1 MPQKIDELRWWD
13 TSLPLTILGMSA
25 EPFMLVIL
33 IPLVPWMPFINF
45 IGWALLLNV
54 LISWV
59 YRKGFVQFL
68 YYLKREFFNN
78 RRRIYN
84 SRYSKRRFKGY

>member
-1 MPQKIDELRWWD
+1 MSQNQRESRWWN

-25 EPFMLVIL
+25 EPFVLLVFVPL
-33 IPLVPWMPFINF
+33 IPFGPFVSF
-45 IGWALLLNV
+45 VGWALLVNV
-54 LISWV
+54 CISWGL
-59 YRKGFVQFL
+59 RKGFKEFL

-84 SRYSKRRFKGY
+84 VRYSKRRFKGY